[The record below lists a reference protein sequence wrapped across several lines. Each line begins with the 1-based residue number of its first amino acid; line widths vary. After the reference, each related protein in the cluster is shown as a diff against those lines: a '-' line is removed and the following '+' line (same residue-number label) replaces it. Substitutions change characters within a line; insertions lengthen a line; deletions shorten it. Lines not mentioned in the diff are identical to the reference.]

1 MTIKG
6 VIFDFN
12 GTLYWDTKLHNE
24 AWKIFLE
31 RYGICLTDQE
41 KVEKI
46 HGKNN
51 KDILSSLFTRQ
62 LGNEE
67 TSVLSN
73 EKENIYQDLCLKT
86 DMQLAP
92 GAKKFLHFLM
102 TENIPFTI
110 ATASELGNVDFYF
123 EHLGLNSFFDHS
135 KVAYDDGT
143 MLSKPSPQIFQR
155 AIAALGIE
163 ETDILIF
170 EDSIAGILSAENAGA
185 GKIIIVNSNDEEYTR
200 WNYQKIK
207 NFSEVDKTIFKN
219 HQ

>member
-6 VIFDFN
+6 IIFDFN

-31 RYGICLTDQE
+31 KYGIGLTDQE

-46 HGKNN
+46 HVKNN
-51 KDILSSLFTRQ
+51 ADIMCSLFTRQ
-62 LGNEE
+62 LASEE
-67 TSVLSN
+67 ISELSTDK
-73 EKENIYQDLCLKT
+73 EKIYQDLCLKT
-86 DMQLAP
+86 NMQLAP
-92 GAKKFLHFLM
+92 GAIEFLRFLL
-102 TENIPFTI
+102 TENVPFTI
-110 ATASELGNVDFYF
+110 ATASELGYVDFYF
-123 EHLGLNSFFDHS
+123 EHLGLNSYFDQS
-135 KVAYDDGT
+135 KVIYDDGT

-155 AIAALGIE
+155 AIAVLGIK

-170 EDSIAGILSAENAGA
+170 EDSIAGILSAENASA
-185 GKIIIVNSNDEEYTR
+185 GKIIIVNSNDEEYGR

-207 NFSEVDKTIFKN
+207 NFSEVDQAIFKN